1 MIREDRDGRG
11 LVLRFDGTF
20 DAAEGWKLHEAL
32 AAVDPADR
40 VTLEFGQVRQF
51 HDFAIALL
59 AQDLSNLDG
68 RVEARGLSHH
78 QRRILRY
85 FGVGAEVLEGE
96 RERPRA
102 VEAKSASAGRAP

>member
-1 MIREDRDGRG
+1 MIREDRDGRR
-11 LVLRFDGTF
+11 LVLRFDGAF

-32 AAVDPADR
+32 AALDAADR
-40 VTLEFGQVRQF
+40 VTLDFAQVRQF

-59 AQDLSNLDG
+59 AQDISSLDG

-85 FGVGAEVLEGE
+85 FGVAAEALDGE

-102 VEAKSASAGRAP
+102 AEAKAASAGRAP